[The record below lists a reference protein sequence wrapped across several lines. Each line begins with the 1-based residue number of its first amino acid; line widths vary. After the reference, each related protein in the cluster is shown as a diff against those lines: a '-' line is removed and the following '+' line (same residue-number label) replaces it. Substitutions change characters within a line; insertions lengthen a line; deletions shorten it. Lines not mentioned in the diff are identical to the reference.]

1 MKTLKKIAGIA
12 LMGIFSLTS
21 CQSEVDEV
29 QGDNPNTNTAN
40 STTANNLQRVSM
52 YDGTSDDFIDDSSC
66 SSIKFPFTAIVNGVE
81 LTFVSQLSYE
91 SAISILGTLNNDDD
105 SVKIQFPITIKMS
118 DYTEVTVT
126 SQSQYDAIVDDCDDA
141 EDDGKDAISTL
152 NIDYPIAILT
162 YDASLEQTGTVTFA
176 SEKELFT
183 YMQNM
188 SSTEYFSVK
197 YPISVTLSDN
207 STLEINSDVEFKASV
222 NAALNIEEAIDE
234 AEDDKE
240 DLEAILVNGTFK
252 VNSYINAGADSAS
265 NYVNTTI
272 DFANDW
278 KVKSMNTLTTI
289 ATGTYS
295 VTSDTNVYLQ
305 IGFTGSTDFSLFNKT
320 WKVTSFTSSTIT
332 LESKTNSAIKLV
344 LKQI

>member
-21 CQSEVDEV
+21 CQSEVDDV

-66 SSIKFPFTAIVNGVE
+66 SSIKFPFTAIVNGIQIN
-81 LTFVSQLSYE
+81 FISQLSYE
-91 SAISILGTLNNDDD
+91 SAISILGALNNDDD

-162 YDASLEQTGTVTFA
+162 YDASLEQTGTVTFE

-197 YPISVTLSDN
+197 YPISVTLGDN

-234 AEDDKE
+234 AEDEKE

-278 KVKSMNTLTTI
+278 KVKSMNILTTI

-305 IGFTGSTDFSLFNKT
+305 IGFAGSTDFSLFNKT

>member
-1 MKTLKKIAGIA
+1 MKTLKWIAGIA

-29 QGDNPNTNTAN
+29 QGENPNTNTAN
-40 STTANNLQRVSM
+40 STTANNLKRVSM

-91 SAISILGTLNNDDD
+91 SAINILGALNNDDD

-126 SQSQYDAIVDDCDDA
+126 SQSQYDAIIDDCDEA
-141 EDDGKDAISTL
+141 EDDGKDPISAL
-152 NIDYPIAILT
+152 DIDFPITVLT
-162 YDASLEQTGTVTFA
+162 YDASLVQTGSVTFT
-176 SEKELFT
+176 SEKQLFT
-183 YMQNM
+183 YIQGM
-188 SSTEYFSVK
+188 SNSEYFSVK
-197 YPISVTLSDN
+197 YPVNVTLADG
-207 STLEINSDVEFKASV
+207 STMEINSDLELKASITT
-222 NAALNIEEAIDE
+222 ALNIEEAMDE

-240 DLEAILVNGTFK
+240 DLETILVNGTFK
-252 VNSYINAGADSAS
+252 VNSYLNAGVDSTN
-265 NYVNTTI
+265 NYLGATI

-278 KVKSMNTLTTI
+278 KVKSLNALTTI
-289 ATGTYS
+289 ATGTYT

-305 IGFTGSTDFSLFNKT
+305 MSFAGSTDFSMFNKT
-320 WKVTSFTSSTIT
+320 WKVTSFTASTIT

>member
-1 MKTLKKIAGIA
+1 MKTLKLIAGIA

-29 QGDNPNTNTAN
+29 QGENPNTNTAN
-40 STTANNLQRVSM
+40 STTANNLKRVSM

-81 LTFVSQLSYE
+81 FTFVSQLSYE
-91 SAISILGTLNNDDD
+91 SAINILGALNNDDD
-105 SVKIQFPITIKMS
+105 SVKIQFPIAIKMS

-126 SQSQYDAIVDDCDDA
+126 SQSQYDAIIDDCDEA
-141 EDDGKDAISTL
+141 EDDGKDPISAL
-152 NIDYPIAILT
+152 DIDFPITVLT
-162 YDASLEQTGTVTFA
+162 YDASLVQTGSVTFT
-176 SEKELFT
+176 SEKQLFT
-183 YMQNM
+183 YIQGM
-188 SSTEYFSVK
+188 SNSEYFSVK
-197 YPISVTLSDN
+197 YPVNVTLADG
-207 STLEINSDVEFKASV
+207 TTMEINSDLELKASITT
-222 NAALNIEEAIDE
+222 ALNIEEAMDE

-240 DLEAILVNGTFK
+240 DLETILVNGTFK
-252 VNSYINAGADSAS
+252 VNSYLNAGVDSTN
-265 NYVNTTI
+265 NYLGATI

-278 KVKSMNTLTTI
+278 KVKSLNALTTI
-289 ATGTYS
+289 ATGTYT

-305 IGFTGSTDFSLFNKT
+305 MSFAGSTDFSLFNKT
-320 WKVTSFTSSTIT
+320 WKVTSFTASTIT

>member
-1 MKTLKKIAGIA
+1 MKTLKWIAGIA

-29 QGDNPNTNTAN
+29 QGENPNTNTAN
-40 STTANNLQRVSM
+40 STTANNLKRVSM

-91 SAISILGTLNNDDD
+91 SAINILGALNNDDD

-126 SQSQYDAIVDDCDDA
+126 SQSQYDAIIDDCDEA
-141 EDDGKDAISTL
+141 EDDGKDPISAL
-152 NIDYPIAILT
+152 DIDFPITVLT
-162 YDASLEQTGTVTFA
+162 YDASLVQTGSVTFT
-176 SEKELFT
+176 SEKQLFT
-183 YMQNM
+183 YIQGM
-188 SSTEYFSVK
+188 SNSEYFSVK
-197 YPISVTLSDN
+197 YPVNVTLADG
-207 STLEINSDVEFKASV
+207 STMEINSDLELKASITT
-222 NAALNIEEAIDE
+222 ALNIEEAMDE

-240 DLEAILVNGTFK
+240 DLETILVNGTFK
-252 VNSYINAGADSAS
+252 VNSYLNAGVDSTN
-265 NYVNTTI
+265 NYLGATI

-278 KVKSMNTLTTI
+278 KVKSLNALTTI
-289 ATGTYS
+289 ATGTYT

-305 IGFTGSTDFSLFNKT
+305 MSFAGSTDFSLFNKT
-320 WKVTSFTSSTIT
+320 WKVTSFTASTIT

>member
-1 MKTLKKIAGIA
+1 MKTLKWIAGIA

-29 QGDNPNTNTAN
+29 QGENPNTNTAN
-40 STTANNLQRVSM
+40 STTANNLKRVSM

-91 SAISILGTLNNDDD
+91 SAINILGALNNDDD

-126 SQSQYDAIVDDCDDA
+126 SQSQYDAIIDDCDEA
-141 EDDGKDAISTL
+141 EDDGKDPISAL
-152 NIDYPIAILT
+152 DIDFPITVLT
-162 YDASLEQTGTVTFA
+162 YDASLVQTGSVTFT
-176 SEKELFT
+176 SEKQLFT
-183 YMQNM
+183 YIQGM
-188 SSTEYFSVK
+188 SNSEYFSVK
-197 YPISVTLSDN
+197 YPVNVILADG
-207 STLEINSDVEFKASV
+207 STMEINSDLELKASITT
-222 NAALNIEEAIDE
+222 ALNIEEAMDE

-240 DLEAILVNGTFK
+240 DLETILVNGTFK
-252 VNSYINAGADSAS
+252 VNSYLNAGVDSTN
-265 NYVNTTI
+265 NYLGATI

-278 KVKSMNTLTTI
+278 KVKSLNALTTI
-289 ATGTYS
+289 ATGTYT

-305 IGFTGSTDFSLFNKT
+305 MSFAGSTDFSLFNKT
-320 WKVTSFTSSTIT
+320 WKVTSFTASTIT

>member
-1 MKTLKKIAGIA
+1 
-12 LMGIFSLTS
+12 
-21 CQSEVDEV
+21 
-29 QGDNPNTNTAN
+29 
-40 STTANNLQRVSM
+40 
-52 YDGTSDDFIDDSSC
+52 
-66 SSIKFPFTAIVNGVE
+66 
-81 LTFVSQLSYE
+81 
-91 SAISILGTLNNDDD
+91 
-105 SVKIQFPITIKMS
+105 
-118 DYTEVTVT
+118 
-126 SQSQYDAIVDDCDDA
+126 
-141 EDDGKDAISTL
+141 AISTL

-162 YDASLEQTGTVTFA
+162 YDASLEQTGTVTFE

-197 YPISVTLSDN
+197 YPISVTLGDN

-234 AEDDKE
+234 AEDEKE

-278 KVKSMNTLTTI
+278 KVKSMNILTTI

-305 IGFTGSTDFSLFNKT
+305 IGFAGSTDFSLFNKT